1 MEYRIDCAAIGTRPQ
16 LHEALARTLDFPEWY
31 GHNLDALYDQL
42 TAISGET
49 RLILEHWDT
58 FATLGRGFRRVLE
71 DAAEKNPNFQ
81 VMFL

>member
-1 MEYRIDCAAIGTRPQ
+1 MSQKNNRNIYSLLNAFSAI
-16 LHEALARTLDFPEWY
+16 LLTLVN
-31 GHNLDALYDQL
+31 GLMGIVA
-42 TAISGET
+42 T